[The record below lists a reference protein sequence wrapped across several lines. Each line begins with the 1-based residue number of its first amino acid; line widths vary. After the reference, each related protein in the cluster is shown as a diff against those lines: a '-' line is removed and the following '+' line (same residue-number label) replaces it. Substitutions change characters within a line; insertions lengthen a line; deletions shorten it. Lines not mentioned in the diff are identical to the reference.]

1 MNCPHCDH
9 PESRVTETRAGNEA
23 DRRIRQCRSCAKTF
37 TTLER
42 VAVYAGRAA
51 GYIEAGG
58 LALLEDDDPEPMPV
72 VVTPAATGS
81 FHPVVVGDE
90 LSALPVDVRQLL
102 VEWWNNS
109 RRSKHKSSA
118 TWTRNAWLM
127 TVKRIA
133 SLPEWQQRALAAA
146 GVEHGWQT
154 LKTEYI
160 KDVPP
165 PVEAGLLPKSTAM
178 QEAISAWKNKVA

>member
-1 MNCPHCDH
+1 M
-9 PESRVTETRAGNEA
+9 TETRAGNEA

-72 VVTPAATGS
+72 VVTPAATGA

-90 LSALPVDVRQLL
+90 LNDLPVEVRRLL

-160 KDVPP
+160 KDASPP
-165 PVEAGLLPKSTAM
+165 AEAGIQPKSTAM
-178 QEAISAWKNKVA
+178 QEAISAWKNRVA